1 MNPHRRFRQVEHPRD
16 LLGGELLP
24 TLEEHGR
31 PLLRGELLDR
41 LPDLAH
47 VSLRPHGLGGIH
59 ERRRVPLDGIAAL
72 ALLARASPAH
82 EPTPS
87 PAPALM
93 VKAAVDEDPVE
104 PGGELRLPR
113 EGPRRLV
120 QTNEGFLGA
129 ILGVFSIAHDGP
141 GDAIRPLLVAL
152 HEVVEGSPV
161 PFRDSLAERFIGRR
175 ESLHWRRSSH
185 MVVGEPKPWPG
196 LASASLARPP
206 SVRLPG
212 VRRHRLAVRLQ
223 GGYWANL
230 LRQINSA
237 LASRQGRSAR
247 KATFSVAS
255 NAQRTPT
262 YASRCRLPRAWW
274 FELRG
279 GAPRRGLSR
288 SGSQLDPI
296 PNRGFGLTVESCRC

>member
-1 MNPHRRFRQVEHPRD
+1 MNPHRRFRQVEHHSD
-16 LLGGELLP
+16 LLGRELLP

-31 PLLRGELLDR
+31 SLLRGELLDL

-47 VSLRPHGLGGIH
+47 VSLRPHRLGGIH

-72 ALLARASPAH
+72 ALLARAAPAH

-93 VKAAVDEDPVE
+93 VQAAVDEDAVE

-120 QTNEGFLGA
+120 QANERFLGA
-129 ILGVFSIAHDGP
+129 ILGVFSVAHDGP

-196 LASASLARPP
+196 LALASPARPP

-212 VRRHRLAVRLQ
+212 VRRHCLTVRLQ
-223 GGYWANL
+223 GGTGPICFAI
-230 LRQINSA
+230 LR
-237 LASRQGRSAR
+237 SRSP
-247 KATFSVAS
+247 ATLNVHL
-255 NAQRTPT
+255 RTPRV
-262 YASRCRLPRAWW
+262 AGSLGPRLAR
-274 FELRG
+274 
-279 GAPRRGLSR
+279 
-288 SGSQLDPI
+288 
-296 PNRGFGLTVESCRC
+296 NLTQYRVTARVDRVY